1 MSDDASIIRI
11 EMLTHRPGSLFT
23 MGTCS
28 SCSLEPFGGT
38 DDPSDIFETET
49 KETKGGSS
57 DHRGRFWAAARG
69 LAEKGGSTATEYIM
83 SA

>member
-1 MSDDASIIRI
+1 M
-11 EMLTHRPGSLFT
+11 THRPGSLFT
-23 MGTCS
+23 MGTF
-28 SCSLEPFGGT
+28 SLDPFGGT
-38 DDPSDIFETET
+38 DDPSDMLETET

-69 LAEKGGSTATEYIM
+69 LAEEGGSTATEYIM